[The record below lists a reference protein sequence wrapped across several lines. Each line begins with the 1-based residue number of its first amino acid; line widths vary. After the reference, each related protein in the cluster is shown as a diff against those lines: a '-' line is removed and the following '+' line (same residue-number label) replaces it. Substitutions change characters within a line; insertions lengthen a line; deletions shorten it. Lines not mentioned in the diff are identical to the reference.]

1 MTIARRVSMSAE
13 PVVYVIDDDASFRRA
28 VSRLLRSAGLAVEA
42 LGSAKEFLERPA
54 EDRPSCLVLD
64 IRMPGPSGM
73 DLQAALQEAQRD
85 IPIVFVT
92 GHGDVSTGVRA
103 MKGGAVDF
111 LEKPFRGQDLLA
123 CVQRGLARSEQ
134 GRVER
139 AERAAVERRFATL
152 TARERDVLRLVVT
165 GMLNKQIAGE
175 LGIAEQTVKI
185 HRGHV
190 TQKMQAGSVAEL
202 IQMVGKL
209 GPRAFQ
215 RARGSRGSRP
225 KALWRVMAGGG
236 QTVSTR

>member
-1 MTIARRVSMSAE
+1 MSAE
-13 PVVYVIDDDASFRRA
+13 PVVFVIDDEASFRKA
-28 VSRLLRSAGLAVEA
+28 VSRLLRSAGLAVETLA
-42 LGSAKEFLERPA
+42 SAREFLERPA

-111 LEKPFRGQDLLA
+111 LEKPFRGEDLLA
-123 CVQRGLARSEQ
+123 CVQRGLARSQQ

-139 AERAAVERRFATL
+139 SERTAIERRFATL

-175 LGIAEQTVKI
+175 LGIAEQTAKI
-185 HRGHV
+185 HRSHM
-190 TQKMQAGSVAEL
+190 TQKMEAGSVVEL
-202 IQMVGKL
+202 IQMVRKL
-209 GPRAFQ
+209 GPGASQ
-215 RARGSRGSRP
+215 RSLKAR
-225 KALWRVMAGGG
+225 WF
-236 QTVSTR
+236 